1 MKDIA
6 ILMIAGSVLSQNAHA
21 VGVNLLKEKPIKKVN
36 RPKPRNDEA
45 LLKRLIENNQKMT
58 ELLERRSQE
67 PVIWDKR
74 SKIQTGKAYRGLLLN
89 TIVSTNLASP
99 IVVEA
104 YPDQGLPYKTK
115 FFCQGNTQ
123 HKRVHALCSK
133 MITPDAT
140 TAVNAQLL
148 NLDGSSGL
156 EGEFED
162 GKDALIAGAVL
173 SDFSQGVLSAAQS
186 RIGSPFGA
194 IRDDSVK
201 NQMLQG
207 AIQSGRSTSE
217 ILLDEMRRAEP
228 VVTVEAGSEVL
239 VFFTEGLHD

>member
-6 ILMIAGSVLSQNAHA
+6 IFLIAGSVLSQNAHA
-21 VGVNLLKEKPIKKVN
+21 IGVNLLKEKPNKVVD
-36 RPKPRNDEA
+36 KPRVRNNEA
-45 LLKRLIENNQKMT
+45 LLKRLVENNQKMT

-67 PVIWDKR
+67 PVIWDQR
-74 SKIQTGKAYRGLLLN
+74 SKIHTGKAYRGLLLN

-99 IVVEA
+99 ILVEA
-104 YPDQGLPYKTK
+104 FPDQGLPHRTK

-123 HKRVHALCSK
+123 HKRVHTLCSK
-133 MITPDAT
+133 MITADGTIAI
-140 TAVNAQLL
+140 NAQLL
-148 NLDGSSGL
+148 NPDGSAGL

-162 GKDALIAGAVL
+162 GKDVLIAGAVL
-173 SDFSQGVLSAAQS
+173 SDFSQGVLSASQS

-201 NQMLQG
+201 NQILQG

-217 ILLDEMRRAEP
+217 ILLDEMRRVEP

-239 VFFTEGLHD
+239 IFFTEGLHD